1 MRQEKVPF
9 AETRSFS
16 SFFLDYILQKDSLR
30 PFYSRFPLQENF
42 KVQRDEKSSFP
53 KLHRDVLVRALQKQ
67 YKNVQ
72 TTDAVKKNMAALSS
86 ERTFTVT
93 TGHQLNIFT
102 GPLYFIY
109 KIITV
114 INTCKRLQQAYP
126 DDHFVPV
133 YWMASEDHDFA
144 EISYFHLYGKKYTW
158 QTDEQGAVGRFNPKS
173 LENLFKEIPGDTTL
187 FREAYLHHNS
197 LSDAVRYYV
206 NELFGATGLI
216 VLDPD
221 DRTLKQLFK
230 PVIRDDLFNHTAKRL
245 VENTS
250 TALEALG
257 HKTHVHA
264 REINLFY
271 LDSGLRSRIETT
283 KDGFSVVD
291 TSLHFS
297 KEQLEKMIEDEPEK
311 FSPNVILRP
320 VYQEMILPNL
330 AYVGG
335 PAEVLYWLQLKEVF
349 NHYQLPFPIVMP
361 RNFAMVIDAPTR
373 RKFEKTGLQAKDLF
387 EEKNF
392 LFNHWILRNTNLD
405 LTLSQSIHDVQAIF
419 EQVKI
424 KAGKVDTTLIPHV
437 SAQSKNVI
445 NRLEKIETKFIRA
458 EKRLHADKLRQIEVI
473 KDTLF
478 PGGSLQERVDNFL
491 NFYQKDPGFIQSLIN
506 HFDPLDF
513 RFTIFL
519 ADVEG

>member
-1 MRQEKVPF
+1 V
-9 AETRSFS
+9 
-16 SFFLDYILQKDSLR
+16 
-30 PFYSRFPLQENF
+30 
-42 KVQRDEKSSFP
+42 
-53 KLHRDVLVRALQKQ
+53 LQKQ

-72 TTDAVKKNMAALSS
+72 TTDAVKKNTAALSS
-86 ERTFTVT
+86 ARTFTVT

-114 INTCKRLQQAYP
+114 INTCKQLQQAYP

-187 FREAYLHHNS
+187 FREAYLRHNS
-197 LSDAVRYYV
+197 LSDAVRHYV

-250 TALEALG
+250 AALEALG

-320 VYQEMILPNL
+320 LYQEMILPNL

-349 NHYQLPFPIVMP
+349 NHYQLPFPIVKP
-361 RNFAMVIDAPTR
+361 RKLAMVIDAPTR
-373 RKFEKTGLQAKDLF
+373 RKFEKTGLETKDLF

-392 LFNHWILRNTNLD
+392 LFNHWILRNTSQD
-405 LTLSQSIHDVQAIF
+405 LTLSQSIQDVLTIF

-424 KAGKVDTTLIPHV
+424 KAGKIDTTLVPHV
-437 SAQSKNVI
+437 SAQAKDVV
-445 NRLEKIETKFIRA
+445 NRLEKIEAKFIRA

-491 NFYQKDPGFIQSLIN
+491 NFYQKDPGFIQALIN

-513 RFTIFL
+513 RFTIFI
-519 ADVEG
+519 ADDKG